1 VKVLNKAHII
11 TARRIAL
18 IMNSSYLQ
26 TLSVKKKGRNAHI
39 KKEKGE
45 EKKRKN
51 NVRSFS

>member
-26 TLSVKKKGRNAHI
+26 TLSVKKKEETHTSGKKKAKK
-39 KKEKGE
+39 KKEE
-45 EKKRKN
+45 QR
-51 NVRSFS
+51 